1 MSFLF
6 PQVLWALPTLA
17 LPLLIHLLSRLNT
30 KVLDFSSLQFL
41 RRMRHHSI
49 RRLRWRHWLV
59 ILLRT
64 LMLLLLVLL
73 LARPVVKGYYR
84 GWLGNNTATFT
95 VVLLD
100 DSFSMSGGTRQS
112 TQAGWR
118 GDQQLVKERLSA
130 LFSHLRTEDN
140 QGQVTILRLSDA
152 RTIYS
157 GPVAELPRVGEIANL
172 GRPGY
177 YQDNL
182 AAAIDT
188 LSSDSFRAAARL
200 FANREMIIISDFQT
214 HQQRALRLLGQ
225 DTTVWR
231 DWHFFLLPSP
241 PQADNVA
248 ITGANVKTTIPLVGE
263 LMEVTVT
270 LRNTGRRAK
279 TKHPVQVVLNE
290 VRSGQLV
297 VNLKPGEQKTVEFQV
312 APAEAGHQQG
322 YAEIERDDRPGD
334 NRFYFQAY
342 IPAQVRVLLIQPA
355 GHSDT
360 FTGTALQALSQAN
373 PRIRLRIISPS
384 DLGWQP
390 QDYDYVIANGLTDMP
405 RLLPRKLNE
414 FLAPGGTVIVIPGR
428 DQAGIEA
435 LRALAVQLDL
445 PPMDPETQNYSAPLR
460 LDRKALG
467 RSILE
472 RVFVR
477 EAELKDL
484 PSVSRLYPLHPRGSD
499 EVVLRL
505 SDGRPVLTLTSSDEG
520 SLFLFALPFD
530 LQWTDMPVRG
540 SFIPLWHHLIYWR
553 PGNSYLADLRVGDLP
568 RLAISPRQATSPITM
583 IGPRNVTSLVIPD
596 IRTRSVVLRGLAQP
610 GIYTLVMAGQND
622 DIPEA
627 NEGNGLQFRVNTPG
641 AELNSKTLEQA
652 DLEGLFSPGRAFVLT
667 DDTEI
672 GPWIQQARF
681 GRELWRP
688 LLYLLIVVAVLELI
702 YGNAYKSLR
711 QRS

>member
-1 MSFLF
+1 
-6 PQVLWALPTLA
+6 
-17 LPLLIHLLSRLNT
+17 
-30 KVLDFSSLQFL
+30 
-41 RRMRHHSI
+41 
-49 RRLRWRHWLV
+49 
-59 ILLRT
+59 
-64 LMLLLLVLL
+64 
-73 LARPVVKGYYR
+73 
-84 GWLGNNTATFT
+84 
-95 VVLLD
+95 
-100 DSFSMSGGTRQS
+100 
-112 TQAGWR
+112 
-118 GDQQLVKERLSA
+118 
-130 LFSHLRTEDN
+130 
-140 QGQVTILRLSDA
+140 LRLSDA

-157 GPVAELPRVGEIANL
+157 GPVAELPRVAEIANL
-172 GRPGY
+172 CRPGY

-182 AAAIDT
+182 AAAVDT
-188 LSSDSFRAAARL
+188 LSSTAFREDSRL
-200 FANREMIIISDFQT
+200 FANREMIILSDFQT

-225 DTTVWR
+225 DTTFWH

-248 ITGANVKTTIPLVGE
+248 ITRADVMTTIPLAGE
-263 LMEVTVT
+263 LMDVAVT
-270 LRNTGRRAK
+270 LRNTGRRPK

-334 NRFYFQAY
+334 NRFYFHAF
-342 IPAQVRVLLIQPA
+342 IPSQVRVLLIQPPDPTDA
-355 GHSDT
+355 
-360 FTGTALQALSQAN
+360 FTGAALQALSQAN
-373 PRIRLRIISPS
+373 PRIRLRIVAPS

-390 QDYDYVIANGLTDMP
+390 QDYDYVIANGLTDVP

-414 FLAPGGTVIVIPGR
+414 FLTPGGTVIVIPGR

-435 LRALAVQLDL
+435 LRALADQLDL
-445 PPMDPETQNYSAPLR
+445 PPIDLATQNYSAPLR
-460 LDRKALG
+460 LDQKAL
-467 RSILE
+467 RHSLLE
-472 RVFVR
+472 QVFVR
-477 EAELKDL
+477 EAEDL

-505 SDGRPVLTLTSSDEG
+505 NDGRPVLTLSSSDEG

-530 LQWTDMPVRG
+530 LQWTDIPVRG

-553 PGNSYLADLRVGDLP
+553 PSNRYLADLRVGDLP
-568 RLAISPRQATSPITM
+568 RLSVSRRQATSPMTI

-610 GIYTLVMAGQND
+610 GIYTLAIAGQND
-622 DIPEA
+622 DTFPA
-627 NEGNGLQFRVNTPG
+627 NEEHSLQFRVNTPG
-641 AELNSKTLEQA
+641 TELNSKTLERA
-652 DLEGLFSPGRAFVLT
+652 DLEGLFTAGRAFMLT
-667 DDTEI
+667 EDIDIER
-672 GPWIQQARF
+672 WIQQARF

-711 QRS
+711 RRS